1 MLRALDGEV
10 VTYSIVPRTVV
21 RLNGA
26 PAAIADIRP
35 GFVAR
40 VVHDA
45 RAHALV
51 IAAFGAPVTTTD
63 RGVVTAI
70 SRNAITLR
78 LAGGGSLTLALNAG
92 TRFKF
97 HGAPARRA
105 AGAAGSA
112 GRSDPRGR
120 RARNGRQRAQARGGV
135 TGGGSARGG
144 TILLV
149 EDEEDIAT
157 LVRTYL
163 EKDGFR
169 VIWATRGV
177 EGLLA
182 LEQNDIRLAILDLQL
197 PDADGLDLCRAIRSS
212 SRLPI
217 VIVTARDEEI
227 DRITGL
233 ELGADD
239 YVTKPFSPREL
250 VARVR
255 AVLRRAE
262 PEEDEDLVAV
272 GDLVLEH
279 AGRTVSV
286 GGNEVELTGMEF
298 DLLAFLL
305 AHPGIVMTRERLLE
319 RVWGLSFPGGTRTVD
334 VHVAQLRRKL
344 DRPDLIKTV
353 RGSGYKAAV

>member
-1 MLRALDGEV
+1 MSVGAL
-10 VTYSIVPRTVV
+10 
-21 RLNGA
+21 
-26 PAAIADIRP
+26 
-35 GFVAR
+35 
-40 VVHDA
+40 
-45 RAHALV
+45 
-51 IAAFGAPVTTTD
+51 
-63 RGVVTAI
+63 
-70 SRNAITLR
+70 
-78 LAGGGSLTLALNAG
+78 
-92 TRFKF
+92 
-97 HGAPARRA
+97 
-105 AGAAGSA
+105 
-112 GRSDPRGR
+112 
-120 RARNGRQRAQARGGV
+120 
-135 TGGGSARGG
+135 RGG

-169 VIWATRGV
+169 VIWAARGV
-177 EGLLA
+177 DGLLA
-182 LEQNDIRLAILDLQL
+182 LEQNVIRLAILDLQL
-197 PDADGLDLCRAIRSS
+197 PDADGLDLCRAIREH

-227 DRITGL
+227 DRIIGL

-262 PEEDEDLVAV
+262 PDAGDDALVV
-272 GDLVLEH
+272 GDIVLEP

-286 GGNEVELTGMEF
+286 AGTPVELTGMEF

-305 AHPGIVMTRERLLE
+305 AHPGIVMSREHLLE

-344 DRPDLIKTV
+344 ERADLIRTV
-353 RGSGYKAAV
+353 RGSGYKAVT